1 MKLIRCA
8 VYTRKSSEEGLE
20 LEFNSLDAQ
29 REACEAYIKSQ
40 KLEGWML
47 VEKQYNDGGYS
58 GGTMD
63 RPAFKEL
70 LSDIKKNKIDIVV
83 VYKVDRLTRSL
94 MDFVKIIEVFD
105 EHQASF
111 VSITQQFNTT
121 TSMGRLLNM
130 LLSFAQFEREFT
142 SERLRD
148 KFEASRQKGLFVHG
162 KAPIGYTKFGST
174 LVENPEYSGV
184 VRLIF
189 DKYLELGT
197 IKNLHDYLIESD
209 IKTESG
215 KNFCKGHLNHILKN
229 KVYIGKIMHKD
240 KVYDG
245 LLEGIIDKQIF
256 EDVQKR
262 LSENSVE
269 RKFETNNHSY
279 ALLGSKLFDDKGNYM
294 SPSHSNNRYKKRYTY
309 YISQAIL
316 QNRPQDVGSI
326 SKLPNTEIE
335 NVVQKVVI
343 DFVKNK
349 NEIQQYISKKPLEMQ
364 KKILKAIE
372 TLNFNDQVIRYILK
386 KVVVYKEKVELVLNK
401 NILIKVLELLACKQ
415 DAIIDFEET
424 EFITIVKAT
433 KLVAVPKRGNK
444 LIIGDEVEYNLTLI
458 QAITKGFYYHKLWSE
473 GKLTKEQKSSYT
485 YRLMNLR
492 YLPPRLIED
501 ILNGKQ
507 DPELTVKELYRIA
520 NNLSK
525 DY

>member
-1 MKLIRCA
+1 MNLIRCA
-8 VYTRKSSEEGLE
+8 VYTRKSSEEGLD

-40 KLEGWML
+40 KHEGWVL
-47 VEKQYNDGGYS
+47 VEKQYNDGGFS

-63 RPAFKEL
+63 RPAFKDL

-94 MDFVKIIEVFD
+94 MDFAKIIEIFD

-121 TSMGRLLNM
+121 TSMGRLTLNM
-130 LLSFAQFEREFT
+130 LLSFAQFEREIT

-148 KFEASRQKGLFVHG
+148 KFEASRQKGLFIHG
-162 KAPIGYTKFGST
+162 KAPIGYTKVGST
-174 LVENPEYSGV
+174 LVENPEKSGI

-189 DKYLELGT
+189 DKYLELGS
-197 IKNLHDYLIESD
+197 IRILHDYLIEQGV
-209 IKTESG
+209 KTESG
-215 KNFCKGHLNHILKN
+215 KNFRKGHLNHILKN

-240 KVYDG
+240 KVYKG
-245 LLEGIIDKQIF
+245 LHEGIIDEQIF
-256 EDVQKR
+256 DNVQKR
-262 LSENSVE
+262 LKENSVE
-269 RKFETNNHSY
+269 RKFENNNHSY

-326 SKLPNTEIE
+326 SKLPNGEIE
-335 NVVQKVVI
+335 NVVRKIVI
-343 DFVKNK
+343 EFIKNK
-349 NEIQQYISKKPLEMQ
+349 NEIQKYISKKTLEMQ
-364 KKILKAIE
+364 RKILKAVE
-372 TLNFNDQVIRYILK
+372 TLNFNDQIIRYVLK
-386 KVVVYKEKVELVLNK
+386 KVVVYQEKVEVVLNR
-401 NILIKVLELLACKQ
+401 NVLINVLEQLACNQ
-415 DAIIDFEET
+415 DVIIDFEDT
-424 EFITIVKAT
+424 EFITLTKST
-433 KLVAVPKRGNK
+433 KLVAIPRRGNK

-458 QAITKGFYYHKLWSE
+458 QAITKGFFYHKLWSE
-473 GKLTKEQKSSYT
+473 GNLPKEQRSSYI

-501 ILNGKQ
+501 VLNGKQ
-507 DPELTVKELYRIA
+507 APGLTVKELYRIA
-520 NNLSK
+520 NESL
-525 DY
+525 

>member
-40 KLEGWML
+40 KHEGWTL
-47 VEKQYNDGGYS
+47 VEKQYNDGGFS

-94 MDFVKIIEVFD
+94 MDFAKIIEVFD
-105 EHQASF
+105 AHQASF

-121 TSMGRLLNM
+121 TSMGRLTLNM
-130 LLSFAQFEREFT
+130 LLSFAQFEREIT

-162 KAPIGYTKFGST
+162 KAPIGYTKVGST

-189 DKYLELGT
+189 DKYLELKST
-197 IKNLHDYLIESD
+197 RKLHDYLIENN

-215 KNFCKGHLNHILKN
+215 KIFRRGHLNSLLKN
-229 KVYIGKIMHKD
+229 KVYIGKIVHKD
-240 KVYDG
+240 KVYEG
-245 LLEGIIDKQIF
+245 LHEGIIDEHIF
-256 EDVQKR
+256 ERVQMQFK
-262 LSENSVE
+262 ENAVE
-269 RKFETNNHSY
+269 RKYETNNHSY
-279 ALLGSKLFDDKGNYM
+279 ALLASKLFDDKGNYM

-316 QNRPQDVGSI
+316 QNREQEVGSI
-326 SKLPNTEIE
+326 SKLPGNEIE
-335 NVVQKVVI
+335 NVVRKVVT

-349 NEIQQYISKKPLEMQ
+349 NEIQQYISKKTLEMQ
-364 KKILKAIE
+364 RKILNAVENLDI
-372 TLNFNDQVIRYILK
+372 NDQIIRYVLK
-386 KVVVYKEKVELVLNK
+386 KVIVYKDKVEVILNK
-401 NILIKVLELLACKQ
+401 NILIQALEFLACEQ
-415 DAIIDFEET
+415 DVIIDFEET
-424 EFITIVKAT
+424 EFITIIKPT

-492 YLPPRLIED
+492 YLPPKLIED

-507 DPELTVKELYRIA
+507 EPELTVKELYRIA
-520 NNLSK
+520 SNAV
-525 DY
+525 